1 MFDTTTV
8 RDAVHSI
15 PPGIVS
21 AGLPAARAIALSGRD
36 FAPVA
41 WRWLAA
47 ALDELDYGVVLLFDG
62 LRVVHLNVAA
72 RAELDALHP
81 LQLLAGE
88 LRAAGARDAA
98 PFHEAIAD
106 AAFRGLRRLITLGR
120 DGERASI
127 SVVPLGTGDSSPGAV
142 LVLLG
147 KRSVCESLSTLGF
160 ARNHCLTSAETRVL
174 VALCSGLSPARVAKQ
189 CGVALSTVR
198 SQIGSMRTKTG
209 AGSIRALIGQVAV
222 LPPVKS
228 VLLTR
233 RDNYSLSPPGGA
245 FHTHSKASR

>member
-8 RDAVHSI
+8 REAVHCI
-15 PPGIVS
+15 PPGVIS
-21 AGLPAARAIALSGRD
+21 SGLPAAREIALSGRD

-47 ALDELDYGVVLLFDG
+47 ALDELDYGVVLLFEG

-72 RAELDALHP
+72 RAELAALHP

-88 LRAAGARDAA
+88 LRATVARDAA
-98 PFHEAIAD
+98 PFHDAIAD
-106 AAFRGLRRLITLGR
+106 AAFRGLRRLVTLGR

-127 SVVPLGTGDSSPGAV
+127 SVVPLGAGDPAPCAV

-160 ARNHCLTSAETRVL
+160 ARSHGLTSGETRVL
-174 VALCSGLSPARVAKQ
+174 VALCSGVSPAQVAKQ
-189 CGVALSTVR
+189 FGVALSTVR
-198 SQIGSMRTKTG
+198 SQIGSIRAKTG
-209 AGSIRALIGQVAV
+209 AESIRALIGQVAV

-233 RDNYSLSPPGGA
+233 REVHKGTPPHGADLSVV
-245 FHTHSKASR
+245 RR